1 MADNRVIGRDN
12 ALPWRLPADMKRF
25 KQLTTGHA
33 VIMGRKTY
41 DSLGEPLPNRR
52 NLVLTRDTTYRR
64 ERVEVVHSLDE
75 ALNRVAGDDE
85 LFVAGGAEIYRLAL
99 PRADR
104 IYLTVVHAVVDGDT
118 FFPQLDMEAWRL
130 EQDLR
135 HPADGRNPHSYSFR
149 LYLRRSTSK

>member
-1 MADNRVIGRDN
+1 MAENRVIGRDN
-12 ALPWRLPADMKRF
+12 ALPWRLPADMQRF

-41 DSLGEPLPNRR
+41 DSLDKPLPNRR
-52 NLVLTRDTTYRR
+52 NLVLTRDRTYRP

-75 ALNRVAGDDE
+75 ALDRVAGEDE
-85 LFVAGGAEIYRLAL
+85 VFVAGGAEIYQLAL

-118 FFPQLDMEAWRL
+118 FFPHLDMEAWRL
-130 EQDLR
+130 EDDLH
-135 HPADGRNPHSYSFR
+135 HPADDRNPHSYSFR
-149 LYLRRSTSK
+149 LYLRRSSAK